1 MMLCRILVMLLTSV
15 AIAGCGSTNANPS
28 KLRSNRLDRFRPP
41 FDAMML
47 QPGDKIQIQLHI
59 PERPGGQVLSEV
71 IDDRGAVT
79 LQYIGQV
86 RIGGLTSSMAEKVL
100 KDEYVRRKIYR
111 ADAIEV
117 SIVPPEKV
125 FYVRGFV
132 NRPGLYLFT
141 RNLTAVQAVS
151 LAGGRTEF
159 AHQRIIKVY
168 RGANEYTVD
177 EDRVRNKTEADR
189 LIEPGDIVEVP
200 RGWI

>member
-1 MMLCRILVMLLTSV
+1 MVLASL
-15 AIAGCGSTNANPS
+15 AIAGCSSTDAGSS
-28 KLRSNRLDRFRPP
+28 KLRSARFEKFVPP
-41 FDAMML
+41 FDTMML

-59 PERPGGQVLSEV
+59 PEKTATEVITEV

-86 RIGGLTSSMAEKVL
+86 RIGGLTSANAEKVL

-111 ADAIEV
+111 ADAVEV
-117 SIVPPEKV
+117 SIVPPEKI

-132 NRPGLYLFT
+132 NRPGPYQFT

-159 AHQRIIKVY
+159 AHPRIIRVI
-168 RGANEYTVD
+168 RGTNEYMVD
-177 EDRVRNKTEADR
+177 EEKVRKKTETDR